1 MSLANGNFELWNSPT
16 DASNWIEAVGD
27 GSVAREDTEVYA
39 GTYSCKLTGG
49 ATPQWL
55 PRILQVVSVTAGR
68 TYWLSFWTRG
78 DGINA
83 GRYRV
88 YDLTGDVPG
97 EVIAQTSTGIT
108 GEGWQQINVNFVAPA
123 GSTALQLFLY
133 GPNASGG
140 IVYFDDA
147 VFTDHIGML
156 PARLLPMLWPESMNL
171 WLTGIGEE
179 AAAGTVSATWT
190 PMARSAAWTL
200 PARSTEWTPLAR
212 GTTWT
217 PRKIERAD

>member
-171 WLTGIGEE
+171 WLTGTGVVADVDSDPIVRRVPST
-179 AAAGTVSATWT
+179 ASTPLRNVPGTSATIRKT
-190 PMARSAAWTL
+190 SATDSPVRRS
-200 PARSTEWTPLAR
+200 
-212 GTTWT
+212 
-217 PRKIERAD
+217 